1 MRSAF
6 EIGRS
11 GATDSCI
18 ASGPEDAM
26 TTHVV
31 TYLRGRPRERR
42 VVNSGDCGAR

>member
-6 EIGRS
+6 AIGRS
-11 GATDSCI
+11 RATDSCI

-31 TYLRGRPRERR
+31 AYLRGRPRERLAAD
-42 VVNSGDCGAR
+42 SSDCGAR